1 MCQEK
6 VTWKRAEPEET
17 RSRRLQ
23 LRDVLGRRGTGD
35 KGLCPRWWDRRTEE
49 RRHEGPAAQ
58 PSPPGG
64 GHDGGPDV
72 PQHGFLIEECP
83 GQAFQVSRLLFH
95 LSSALGPGSDILLDP
110 YLSGWEELIR
120 FMESLGPLVS
130 LFSYKVQ
137 EKIVL
142 LRQIQA
148 EDAENAAYSSLH
160 SMMEAELLRGVVS
173 FDRHAPSGCRTLL
186 RLHRSLRWLQLLL
199 EKLAAGPDA
208 DGRLATPGE
217 MCREAYREV
226 LAPHHPWLLRRAA
239 EAAFSAMPQRAVLL
253 RLVCVER
260 QEEAAPVLERLIGAI
275 GEVHSRTHNALQD
288 RGMLDLP

>member
-1 MCQEK
+1 M
-6 VTWKRAEPEET
+6 A
-17 RSRRLQ
+17 
-23 LRDVLGRRGTGD
+23 
-35 KGLCPRWWDRRTEE
+35 
-49 RRHEGPAAQ
+49 
-58 PSPPGG
+58 
-64 GHDGGPDV
+64 
-72 PQHGFLIEECP
+72 
-83 GQAFQVSRLLFH
+83 VSRLLFH

>member
-58 PSPPGG
+58 PSPPAAAMMAALMFLSAFWLRESPNNKRGFMA
-64 GHDGGPDV
+64 V
-72 PQHGFLIEECP
+72 PAEASTE
-83 GQAFQVSRLLFH
+83 A
-95 LSSALGPGSDILLDP
+95 SALGPGSDILLDP

-120 FMESLGPLVS
+120 FVHGIPRPSGH
-130 LFSYKVQ
+130 
-137 EKIVL
+137 
-142 LRQIQA
+142 
-148 EDAENAAYSSLH
+148 SLH